1 MDKKVVWSH
10 IKTLRFEFLRIN
22 SLLPCSFNT
31 HLITDNHISSNV
43 EKFSKIIKIGVSEN
57 KINKNF
63 SKSDITESAK
73 LFLALNSCPS
83 VFVKLYWKAI
93 YGPKERMAI
102 LTSNI
107 IKKAKGDFKKVAL
120 NIFAKVSSVLGFQ
133 RLSFYHGRNES
144 AERNMELTKNMMG
157 IKSNKPLQATGH
169 GSSHLLQMNAL

>member
-43 EKFSKIIKIGVSEN
+43 EKFSKIVKIGVSE
-57 KINKNF
+57 KNKNF

-93 YGPKERMAI
+93 YGPKIRMAM

-107 IKKAKGDFKKVAL
+107 IKKVKGDFKKVAL
-120 NIFAKVSSVLGFQ
+120 NIFARVSSVLGFQ
-133 RLSFYHGRNES
+133 YLSFHHKGVG
-144 AERNMELTKNMMG
+144 RNMELSKNILG
-157 IKSNKPLQATGH
+157 IKGKKY
-169 GSSHLLQMNAL
+169 